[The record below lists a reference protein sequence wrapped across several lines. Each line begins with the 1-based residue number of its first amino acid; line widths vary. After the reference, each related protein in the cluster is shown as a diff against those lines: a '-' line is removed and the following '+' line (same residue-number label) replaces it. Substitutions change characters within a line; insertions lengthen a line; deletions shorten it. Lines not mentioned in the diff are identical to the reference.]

1 MLTGKKIG
9 LFITGGIAAYK
20 MAELS
25 RQFIK
30 KGAEVRVVMS
40 QAACEFITPLTMQ
53 TLTKQPVLV
62 DVFDEKDPAT
72 VQHIHMADWCDYV
85 VVAPA
90 TANSIAKMAQ
100 GIGDDIVSTT
110 LLAVHCPRLIVPA
123 MNSNM
128 YLNPATQRNLAQ
140 LKEDGYDV
148 MTPDTGFLAE
158 GYSGIGRLPELTA
171 IVEQLE
177 WLIAKT
183 TLPQVL
189 NGKKVVISAGGTRE
203 RIDPVR
209 YISNDST
216 GKMGY
221 AMARAARDLGANVT
235 LVSTVPQLTTPQG
248 VTVHY
253 VASAQE
259 MMNEMVTQL
268 EQQDIFVMTAA
279 VSDYRVAEIA
289 EQKIKKQAGQQGLQ
303 LNLIENPDILAY
315 LGHHKKLGQLVI
327 GFAAETQDVENYAMK
342 KLAKKQADWIIAN
355 DVSRKDIGFNSDAN
369 QVTLISR
376 HQEPITS
383 PFADKLSLSHYI
395 WQMIMA
401 SETENK

>member
-1 MLTGKKIG
+1 MLSGKKIG

-30 KGAEVRVVMS
+30 KGAQVRVVMS
-40 QAACEFITPLTMQ
+40 KSACEFITPLTMQ

-62 DVFDEKDPAT
+62 DVFDETDPQI
-72 VQHIHMADWCDYV
+72 VQHVHLADWCDYV

-90 TANSIAKMAQ
+90 SANIIAKMAQ
-100 GIGDDIVSTT
+100 GIADEIVSTT

-128 YLNPATQRNLAQ
+128 YMNPATQRNLAQ
-140 LKEDGYDV
+140 LTADGYEV

-158 GYSGIGRLPELTA
+158 GYSGIGRLPELPA
-171 IVEQLE
+171 IVEHLE
-177 WLIAKT
+177 WLIAKS

-189 NGKKVVISAGGTRE
+189 TGKNVVISAGGTRE

-209 YISNDST
+209 YITNDST

-221 AMARAARDLGANVT
+221 AMARAARNLGANVT
-235 LVSTVPQLTTPQG
+235 LISTATQLPIPQG
-248 VTVHY
+248 VDVHY

-259 MMNEMVTQL
+259 MMEAMTQQL
-268 EQQDIFVMTAA
+268 TQQDIFVMTAA

-289 EQKIKKQAGQQGLQ
+289 TQKIKKQAAQQGLQ

-315 LGHHKKLGQLVI
+315 LGHHKQAGQLVI
-327 GFAAETQDVENYAMK
+327 GFAAETQDVENYAKK
-342 KLAKKQADWIIAN
+342 KLTKKQADWIIAN

-369 QVTLISR
+369 QVTLISQ
-376 HQEPITS
+376 HHEPIAL
-383 PFADKLSLSHYI
+383 PMADKLSLSHSI
-395 WQMIMA
+395 WQTIMA
-401 SETENK
+401 NEAKK

>member
-1 MLTGKKIG
+1 MLSGKKIG

-30 KGAEVRVVMS
+30 KGAQVRVVMS
-40 QAACEFITPLTMQ
+40 KSACEFITPLTMQ

-62 DVFDEKDPAT
+62 DVFDETDPQI
-72 VQHIHMADWCDYV
+72 VQHVHLADWCDYV

-90 TANSIAKMAQ
+90 SANIIAKMAQ
-100 GIGDDIVSTT
+100 GIADEIVSTT

-128 YLNPATQRNLAQ
+128 YMNPATQRNLAQ
-140 LKEDGYDV
+140 LTADGYEV

-158 GYSGIGRLPELTA
+158 GYSGIGRLPELPA
-171 IVEQLE
+171 IVEHLE
-177 WLIAKT
+177 WLIAKS

-189 NGKKVVISAGGTRE
+189 TGKNVVISAGGTRE

-209 YISNDST
+209 YITNDST

-221 AMARAARDLGANVT
+221 AMARAARNLGANVT
-235 LVSTVPQLTTPQG
+235 LISTATQLPIPQG
-248 VTVHY
+248 VDVHY

-259 MMNEMVTQL
+259 MMEAMTQQL
-268 EQQDIFVMTAA
+268 TQQDIFVMTAA

-289 EQKIKKQAGQQGLQ
+289 TQKIKKQAAQQGLQ

-315 LGHHKKLGQLVI
+315 LGHHKQAGQLVI
-327 GFAAETQDVENYAMK
+327 GFAAETQNVENYAKK
-342 KLAKKQADWIIAN
+342 KLTKKQADWIIAN

-369 QVTLISR
+369 QVTLISQ
-376 HQEPITS
+376 HHEPIVL
-383 PFADKLSLSHYI
+383 PMADKLSLAHSI
-395 WQMIMA
+395 WQTIMA
-401 SETENK
+401 NEATK

>member
-25 RQFIK
+25 RQLIK
-30 KGAEVRVVMS
+30 KGAEVRVAMS

-90 TANSIAKMAQ
+90 TANSIAKMAH

-189 NGKKVVISAGGTRE
+189 SGKKVVISAGGTRE

-303 LNLIENPDILAY
+303 LNLIENPDILAH
-315 LGHHKKLGQLVI
+315 LGHYKKSGQLVI
-327 GFAAETQDVENYAMK
+327 GFAAETQDVENYATK

-395 WQMIMA
+395 WQMIME

>member
-1 MLTGKKIG
+1 MLSGKKIG

-30 KGAEVRVVMS
+30 KGAQVRVVMS
-40 QAACEFITPLTMQ
+40 KSACEFITPLTMQ

-62 DVFDEKDPAT
+62 DVFDETDPQI
-72 VQHIHMADWCDYV
+72 VQHVHLADWCDYV

-90 TANSIAKMAQ
+90 SANIIAKMAQ
-100 GIGDDIVSTT
+100 GIADEIVSTT

-128 YLNPATQRNLAQ
+128 YMNPATQRNLVQ
-140 LKEDGYDV
+140 LTADGYEV

-158 GYSGIGRLPELTA
+158 GYSGIGRLPELPA
-171 IVEQLE
+171 IVEHLE
-177 WLIAKT
+177 WLIAKS

-189 NGKKVVISAGGTRE
+189 TGKNVVISAGGTRE

-209 YISNDST
+209 YITNDST

-221 AMARAARDLGANVT
+221 AMARAARNLGANVT
-235 LVSTVPQLTTPQG
+235 LISTATQLPIPQG
-248 VTVHY
+248 VDVHY

-259 MMNEMVTQL
+259 MLEAMTQQL
-268 EQQDIFVMTAA
+268 TQQDIFVMTAA

-289 EQKIKKQAGQQGLQ
+289 TQKIKKQAAQQGLQ

-315 LGHHKKLGQLVI
+315 LGHHKQDGQLVI
-327 GFAAETQDVENYAMK
+327 GFAAETQDVENYAKK
-342 KLAKKQADWIIAN
+342 KLTKKQADWIIAN

-369 QVTLISR
+369 QVTLISQ
-376 HQEPITS
+376 HHEPIAL
-383 PFADKLSLSHYI
+383 PMADKLSLSHSI
-395 WQMIMA
+395 WQTIMA
-401 SETENK
+401 NEVAK

>member
-303 LNLIENPDILAY
+303 LNLIENPDILAH
-315 LGHHKKLGQLVI
+315 LGHHKKSGQLVI

>member
-62 DVFDEKDPAT
+62 DVFDEKDPTT

-85 VVAPA
+85 VVVPA
-90 TANSIAKMAQ
+90 TANSIAKMAH

-183 TLPQVL
+183 ILPQVL
-189 NGKKVVISAGGTRE
+189 SGKKVVISAGGTRE

-303 LNLIENPDILAY
+303 LNLIENPDILAH
-315 LGHHKKLGQLVI
+315 LGHHKKSGQLVI